1 MTRQKL
7 SFIHTHII
15 LFQILLYRLLQ
26 NIYYC
31 SLCYSVGP
39 WLSFHFAGGFLWC
52 VAFYFCMFPLPE
64 KTTCR
69 KIMLIPMSCLI
80 AYWNAAIIKK
90 AGNNKCY
97 RENVEK
103 RDHSY
108 IIGENVN
115 KENTMEIPQKI
126 KNRTTTTQLLHFWE
140 FIQRIQKHRFVKM
153 YALLCSLQCYL
164 HSYGMET
171 T

>member
-1 MTRQKL
+1 
-7 SFIHTHII
+7 
-15 LFQILLYRLLQ
+15 
-26 NIYYC
+26 
-31 SLCYSVGP
+31 
-39 WLSFHFAGGFLWC
+39 
-52 VAFYFCMFPLPE
+52 
-64 KTTCR
+64 
-69 KIMLIPMSCLI
+69 MSRLI
-80 AYWNAAIIKK
+80 AYWNVAIIKK

-103 RDHSY
+103 RDPSY

-140 FIQRIQKHRFVKM
+140 FIQRIRKHRFVKM
-153 YALLCSLQCYL
+153 YELLCSLQCYL